1 MAISD
6 DKLSK
11 LNQDVPVHDK
21 LASTHQVLQAHLPFI
36 ERIAVTIYDPKTSL
50 LKSYMH
56 SGRSI
61 DPYEL
66 HQQRMKDTSSLQAIL
81 EQKHPRVIVDTLTF
95 ENGNHENIR
104 LGRSGYAAS
113 YTMPM
118 FQNGVF
124 FGFIFFNSNQT
135 DVFKP
140 SVLDEPDV
148 FGHLISLMVISD
160 LSIIHTLIAAVDT
173 AKHLS
178 HKRDPE
184 TGSHLDRMS
193 RYAWLISKAIAP
205 RYQLSDEYT
214 EHIFMFAPLH
224 DIGKISIPDYIPLK
238 PGKLSPEETEI
249 MRTDPKLGLEI
260 INDMLI
266 DFGFGNIEYV
276 DILRNIVAY
285 HHKHIDGTGY
295 PFRLS
300 GNEIPLAARIV
311 AVADTFDA
319 LTSRRPYKDAWSN
332 DEAFDMLR
340 QLAGFKLDVEC
351 VDILIEN
358 RRDMELIQSQF
369 AEKEFGY

>member
-1 MAISD
+1 MTFSD

-11 LNQDVPVHDK
+11 LNQDIPVHDK
-21 LASTHQVLQAHLPFI
+21 LASTHQALQAHLPFI

-56 SGRSI
+56 SGSSI
-61 DPYEL
+61 DPYEI
-66 HQQRMKDTSSLQAIL
+66 HQQRMSEMPSLQAIL

-95 ENGNHENIR
+95 ENGKHENIR

-135 DVFKP
+135 DVFNP
-140 SVLDEPDV
+140 RTLDELDV
-148 FGHLISLMVISD
+148 FGHLISLMVISE

-224 DIGKISIPDYIPLK
+224 DIGKISIPDYILLK
-238 PGKLSPEETEI
+238 PGKLTPEEREI
-249 MRTDPKLGLEI
+249 MNTHAKMGLEI
-260 INDMLI
+260 IDDMLVN
-266 DFGFGNIEYV
+266 FGFGKIEYV
-276 DILRNIVAY
+276 DTLRNIVGY
-285 HHKHIDGTGY
+285 HHEHIDGTGY
-295 PFRLS
+295 PFGLK
-300 GNEIPLAARIV
+300 GDVIPLAARIV

-319 LTSRRPYKDAWSN
+319 LTSRRSYKDSWSN

-351 VDILIEN
+351 VEILIEN
-358 RRDMELIQSQF
+358 RKDVELIQSQF
-369 AEKEFGY
+369 AENEFG